1 MSKLFAYDNPIW
13 TFMGKVADVII
24 LSILWFLFSLP
35 IVTIGASTSAL
46 YYVTLKLAE
55 DKEGYLF
62 QSFLKGFKENFIQS
76 TIIWALFGCV
86 GGIIS
91 VSIVQ
96 YQKVGTEVALTL
108 LWALVVFSFVYL
120 LMFSVIFALTARLKT
135 SVGNLFMMSFM
146 VCVKHFSWV
155 LLMAVTLASIIAIS
169 LFVFW
174 PALFVA
180 PGAVAFVH
188 SIILIKMIFPKYNWN
203 LPDDD
208 ISDTYE
214 SEESESIDKIEE
226 TEKEAINESTEK
238 EANDEL
244 TEKEAI
250 EESTEK

>member
-13 TFMGKVADVII
+13 TVMGKVADVII

-76 TIIWALFGCV
+76 TAIWAIFGCV

-155 LLMAVTLASIIAIS
+155 LLMAITLACVIAVS

-174 PALFVA
+174 PVLFIA
-180 PGAVAFVH
+180 PGAIAFVH

-214 SEESESIDKIEE
+214 SEDSDENGMVQTEIEE
-226 TEKEAINESTEK
+226 TEIEENKEDIKESTVKDDINE
-238 EANDEL
+238 
-244 TEKEAI
+244 
-250 EESTEK
+250 